1 MRKMTTAVLSLTLL
15 LSLTGCNMI
24 WNTPSGGLPAK
35 SAGISASKT
44 LLTVDGREIPAW
56 QYLYWLSD
64 TCDSIR
70 DAYAAAGTELRWDA
84 PLEESLEEDPEAS
97 GETSS
102 EKIPEE
108 SGEISSEKTPEESNK
123 ASSETSPEES
133 GEVSDETSQEKS
145 TLGTYAKEQA
155 LRSVTLY
162 ATVENWAETY
172 GCVLTEE
179 DQAAI
184 ESDWTEKSEEYGGE
198 EAYLSALK
206 DKGLDRPSVEIL
218 SKDYYLYQHLWE
230 VFQTKG
236 SPLYSPETEVSDFA
250 IEKGY
255 RTIDFIRVS
264 AEAYPDEKAR
274 RTRAEE
280 VYGKLNASTSPIQDF
295 VNLAASY
302 SNDPNRA
309 EHPSGCTFTLGDG
322 ILPAEAEAA
331 SQGLEP
337 NQWSGIIQASDGDYI
352 LLCRP
357 LSLEDVRQ
365 TYFDYK
371 IQTAADQAE
380 LELTDTYHAI
390 QTDHFYRALEST
402 RASNKKQDTNINTNT
417 KPESKTNSGPE
428 SSPEVEPKSSP
439 ESNPEAQDTQSQEAA
454 SS

>member
-15 LSLTGCNMI
+15 LSLTGCSMI

-84 PLEESLEEDPEAS
+84 PLEGSPEENPEVS

-108 SGEISSEKTPEESNK
+108 SGKASGEKNSEKSD
-123 ASSETSPEES
+123 ETSPE
-133 GEVSDETSQEKS
+133 KN

-155 LRSVTLY
+155 LRSVALY

-172 GCVLTEE
+172 DCVLTEE

-206 DKGLDRPSVEIL
+206 DKGLDRPGVEIL

-236 SPLYSPETEVSDFA
+236 SPLYSPETEVSNFA

-255 RTIDFIRVS
+255 RTIDFIRIS

-280 VYGKLNASTSPIQDF
+280 VYGKLNVSTSPIQDF

-365 TYFDYK
+365 VYFDYK
-371 IQTAADQAE
+371 IQAAADQAE

-402 RASNKKQDTNINTNT
+402 RASSKKQDADTNTNT
-417 KPESKTNSGPE
+417 KPESETNSSPE
-428 SSPEVEPKSSP
+428 SSPEVEPESSP
-439 ESNPEAQDTQSQEAA
+439 ESNPEVQDTQGQEAT
-454 SS
+454 SN